1 MSTRKERLTVTV
13 SPAFISAGNDAVA
26 EGRAESLSAWVNAA
40 LAEKVAKER
49 RLTALAEAVAAFEA
63 RFGTITAREL
73 TAQAR
78 ADRESAVIVRR
89 KTAKPSRGTAKRETR
104 RGARS

>member
-13 SPAFISAGNDAVA
+13 DPDFIHAGNDAVA

-49 RLTALAEAVAAFEA
+49 RLAALAEAVASYEKKHGAISA
-63 RFGTITAREL
+63 QEL
-73 TAQAR
+73 AEQAR
-78 ADRESAVIVRR
+78 ADRESAIVVRGRTRPARR
-89 KTAKPSRGTAKRETR
+89 KAR
-104 RGARS
+104 RSTTT